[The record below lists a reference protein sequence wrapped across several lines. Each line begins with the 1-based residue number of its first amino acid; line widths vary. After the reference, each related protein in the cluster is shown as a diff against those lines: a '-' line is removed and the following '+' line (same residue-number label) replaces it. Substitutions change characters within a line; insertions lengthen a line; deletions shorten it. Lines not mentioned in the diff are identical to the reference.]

1 MLVTRVEE
9 LAKGKRRVWLEN
21 QPPLVLYR
29 GELGQLQLSEGSEL
43 TEGQYQEILREIL
56 IPRARKR
63 AMHLLEQ
70 MDRTEAQLRGK
81 LVQNEYPEAV
91 VEDAV
96 AYVKRFHYIDD
107 FRYACSYIRY
117 RCDSKSSRLLAMELA
132 RKGVPRHFIEKAM
145 EEEYDCG
152 DEGEKILRWMEKRHY
167 DAAKAQPKERQ
178 RMYQFLIRRG
188 FRSEDI
194 MRYLT

>member
-1 MLVTRVEE
+1 MLVTRLEE
-9 LAKGKRRVWLEN
+9 LARGRRRVWLEE

-29 GELGQLQLSEGSEL
+29 REAAAYDFQEGSEL
-43 TEGQYQEILREIL
+43 TMEQYQEILTTIL

-70 MDRTEAQLRGK
+70 MDRTEAQLREK
-81 LVQNEYPEAV
+81 LAQNEYPQAA

-96 AYVKRFHYIDD
+96 AYVKGFHYIDD
-107 FRYACSYIRY
+107 FRYACSYV
-117 RCDSKSSRLLAMELA
+117 RCRCESRSSRQLAMELA
-132 RKGVPRHFIEKAM
+132 RKGVSRELIQQALEA
-145 EEEYDCG
+145 EYEG
-152 DEGEKILRWMEKRHY
+152 QDETEKILRWMEKKHY
-167 DAAKAQPKERQ
+167 DPKAAQPREKQ
-178 RMYQFLIRRG
+178 RMYQFLMRKG